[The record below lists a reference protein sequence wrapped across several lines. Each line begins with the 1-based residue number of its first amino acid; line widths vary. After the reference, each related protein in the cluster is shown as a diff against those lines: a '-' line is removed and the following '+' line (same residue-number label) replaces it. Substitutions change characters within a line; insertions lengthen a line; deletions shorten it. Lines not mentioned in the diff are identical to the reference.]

1 MKLSIGI
8 FAVVTAVP
16 DEFERPEYCNFL
28 ADNYVNC
35 WKPHAHI
42 GHENGVNATA
52 GFVQLNKG
60 GECGFQYKGMSMQNA
75 TCRAKRANPPVDGFD
90 LGTTISG
97 FTFDWGNAAFVAK
110 VDTADVYS
118 GDVVGL
124 DFSGDVNIVGK
135 WYVEFDQ
142 TKEFNDALDEF
153 VAKQD
158 YALEY
163 NYTIEEFSWEEP
175 AVNCGISEDSPSNQ
189 LGVNPDGFIPPICS
203 YNPDGYYS
211 EYAIMITNQHAGDKN
226 NNYAIA
232 NYGGKGDSFTVNF
245 PGKSCKNYGFTL
257 HDNNQADL
265 QVLNAE
271 TDCTLFIT
279 VEKGQAQL
287 LYFQGSLDE
296 GVVDFFNG
304 VNIESA

>member
-8 FAVVTAVP
+8 VAVVTAVP
-16 DEFERPEYCNFL
+16 DEFERPEYCNYL
-28 ADNYVNC
+28 AENYVNC
-35 WKPHAHI
+35 WKPH
-42 GHENGVNATA
+42 GHFGHKNGTA
-52 GFVQLNKG
+52 GFVQLNDG
-60 GECGFQYKGMSMQNA
+60 GECGFQYKGNSMQNA
-75 TCRAKRANPPVDGFD
+75 TCKAKRPGVNGFD
-90 LGTTISG
+90 LGTTIPG

-110 VDTADVYS
+110 VASGNVEP

-135 WYVEFDQ
+135 WDVEFDQ
-142 TKEFNDALDEF
+142 TEDFNNALDEF

-163 NYTIEEFSWEEP
+163 NYTIEQFSWEEP
-175 AVNCGISEDSPSNQ
+175 AVNCGISEESPSNQ
-189 LGVNPDGFIPPICS
+189 LGVNPVGFIPPICS

-211 EYAIMITNQHAGDKN
+211 EYAIMITNQHAGDAN

-232 NYGGKGDSFTVNF
+232 NYGGKDNSFSVNF
-245 PGKSCKNYGFTL
+245 SNQKCEKYGFTL
-257 HDNNQADL
+257 HDNNQAELEILKADS
-265 QVLNAE
+265 
-271 TDCTLFIT
+271 DCTLVIT
-279 VEKGQAQL
+279 VKKGQAQL

-304 VNIESA
+304 VNIQNA